1 MRPCLNN
8 FYYLQYTTQVFNA
21 LILLEGVWFLQ
32 RLSADHI
39 TQKGLLIILLKFAT
53 YNIVLD

>member
-32 RLSADHI
+32 RLSADHTI
-39 TQKGLLIILLKFAT
+39 EVCNIQHCFGLKQLFFVLI
-53 YNIVLD
+53 